1 METSFSELIH
11 RVSTLSQKFDN
22 TSLLFNNHWVL
33 VNETNSKK
41 KLYIFR
47 DNNELIISEDGK
59 VDVALWRYLGKNTL
73 LIEKRM

>member
-1 METSFSELIH
+1 MEISFSELIP

>member
-11 RVSTLSQKFDN
+11 RVSTLSQKFYN